1 MFSLPRPETM
11 INFVAGLVG
20 VVFDRVQ
27 NGKRETGKATDGVDD
42 LTIIGGIGPTFAKR
56 LNESGILTFG
66 QLAKLKPDQVVEITH
81 VAKWQADPTDWIR
94 QAQTMV

>member
-1 MFSLPRPETM
+1 MPPFIARITSFLEKP
-11 INFVAGLVG
+11 INGS
-20 VVFDRVQ
+20 
-27 NGKRETGKATDGVDD
+27 DD

-56 LNESGILTFG
+56 LNEAGILTFG
-66 QLAKLKPDQVVEITH
+66 QLANLEQEQVVEITH